1 MKNKNTKLI
10 IYIFLLFVIMCS
22 LFLLYVLEYNVKT
35 YDKNLYAEIY
45 KEFNELEQ
53 LEEPSTSIDIT
64 NTSSNSNPV
73 IYKTNARG
81 NMYRVI
87 ATINIPKLNLNY
99 PIINETT
106 EEYLKISPTKLYGAE
121 PNQTGNLC
129 IVGHNYEDD
138 TLFSNLDQL
147 TNGDIIKIKNTS
159 GKTEKY
165 SVYNSY
171 IVNRNDVSCLDQ
183 NTNGK
188 TEITLITCTN
198 KNNKMLIEKC
208 EKI

>member
-1 MKNKNTKLI
+1 MKNKNTKLV
-10 IYIFLLFVIMCS
+10 IYIFLLFIILCS
-22 LFLLYVLEYNVKT
+22 LFLLYIFEFNVKK
-35 YDKNLYAEIY
+35 YNPDLYAEIY
-45 KEFNELEQ
+45 KEFNELEK
-53 LEEPSTSIDIT
+53 LEEPTISNNST
-64 NTSSNSNPV
+64 NSENNPI

-87 ATINIPKLNLNY
+87 ATINIPKININY
-99 PIINETT
+99 PVINETSD
-106 EEYLKISPTKLYGAE
+106 EYLKIAPTKLYGSN
-121 PNQTGNLC
+121 PNQEGNFC
-129 IVGHNYEDD
+129 IVGHNFEDNS
-138 TLFSNLDQL
+138 LFSNLDKL
-147 TNGDIIKIKNTS
+147 TNGDIVKIKNTS

-171 IVNRNDVSCLDQ
+171 IVNRNDISCLEQ

-198 KNNKMLIEKC
+198 NNNKMLIVKC

>member
-198 KNNKMLIEKC
+198 KNNKMLIVKC

>member
-1 MKNKNTKLI
+1 MKNKNAKLI
-10 IYIFLLFVIMCS
+10 IYIFLLFVILCS
-22 LFLLYVLEYNVKT
+22 LFLLYILEYDAKN
-35 YDKNLYAEIY
+35 YDPNLYAEIY

-53 LEEPSTSIDIT
+53 LEELASSENIIID
-64 NTSSNSNPV
+64 SSNEPV

-87 ATINIPKLNLNY
+87 ATINIPKINLNY

-106 EEYLKISPTKLYGAE
+106 DEYLKISPTKLYGAD
-121 PNQTGNLC
+121 PNQEGNLC
-129 IVGHNYEDD
+129 IIGHNYEDD
-138 TLFSNLDQL
+138 TLFSNLDKL
-147 TNGDIIKIKNTS
+147 ANGDIVKIKNTS

-165 SVYNSY
+165 SVYDSY

-198 KNNKMLIEKC
+198 KNNKMLIVKC

>member
-1 MKNKNTKLI
+1 MKNKNAKLI
-10 IYIFLLFVIMCS
+10 IYIFLLFVILCS
-22 LFLLYVLEYNVKT
+22 LFLLYILEYDAKN
-35 YDKNLYAEIY
+35 YDPNLYAEIY

-53 LEEPSTSIDIT
+53 LEELASSENIIID
-64 NTSSNSNPV
+64 SSNEPV
-73 IYKTNARG
+73 IYKTNARR

-87 ATINIPKLNLNY
+87 ATINIPKINLNY

-106 EEYLKISPTKLYGAE
+106 DEYLKISPTKLYGAN
-121 PNQTGNLC
+121 PNQEGNLC
-129 IVGHNYEDD
+129 IIGHNYEDD
-138 TLFSNLDQL
+138 TLFSNLDKL
-147 TNGDIIKIKNTS
+147 ANGDIVKIKNTS

-165 SVYNSY
+165 SVYDSY

-198 KNNKMLIEKC
+198 KNNKMLIVKC

>member
-53 LEEPSTSIDIT
+53 LEELSTSIDIT

-121 PNQTGNLC
+121 PNQIGNLC

-147 TNGDIIKIKNTS
+147 TNGDIVKIKNTS

-198 KNNKMLIEKC
+198 KNNKMLIVKC

>member
-106 EEYLKISPTKLYGAE
+106 EEYLKISPTKFYGAE

-198 KNNKMLIEKC
+198 KNNKMLIVKC